1 MEYTP
6 RYVPPLNFACVEREL
21 YRSGHPQDRNLSFIK
36 SLKLNRVIFVIDDS
50 KERKDDK
57 YTDETIRWREWCLA
71 EGIKFHIV
79 SISEAVRLIR
89 EKGEAER
96 EGEEAGP
103 TLIHSLRGV
112 EVVGKAIA
120 QLRETEQW
128 TISAIAAE
136 YSSFGGTESDVL

>member
-36 SLKLNRVIFVIDDS
+36 SLKLNRVIFVIDS
-50 KERKDDK
+50 KEKKDNK
-57 YTDETIRWREWCLA
+57 YTDETIKWREWCLK
-71 EGIKFHIV
+71 EGIKFYIV
-79 SISEAVRLIR
+79 SISEGVRLIR
-89 EKGEAER
+89 E
-96 EGEEAGP
+96 EGEEREAGP

-112 EVVGKAIA
+112 EIVGKVIA
-120 QLRETEQW
+120 QLREAEQW

-136 YSSFGGTESDVL
+136 YSSFGGIESDVL